1 VISSCVCSR
10 LLRAATRSTIIDDVK
25 GKHAIGLA
33 DIAYYYFDFRDSKK
47 QDCYGLL
54 SSLVLQLSVQSDS
67 CSKILSKLYSDN
79 GPVLAPTLIALKTC
93 IKDMLSESG
102 QGPIYIIVDGLDEC
116 PNPPGTRS
124 ARGKVLDLIKELFDL
139 QLPNVHL
146 CVASRPEIDILKALE
161 SLNALQICLH
171 DEPGQE
177 ADIVTYI
184 KSVVNLK
191 NVPDWTEEDENLV
204 VNTLSQKAN
213 GM

>member
-1 VISSCVCSR
+1 MCLFEVF
-10 LLRAATRSTIIDDVK
+10 RAATRSTIIDDIK
-25 GKHAIGLA
+25 AKHAIGLA

-54 SSLVLQLSVQSDS
+54 SSFISQFSVQSDS

-79 GPVLAPTLIALKTC
+79 NGPALIPTLIALKIC
-93 IKDMLSESG
+93 IKDILGQPG

-116 PNPPGTRS
+116 PNHPGTRS
-124 ARGKVLDLIKELFDL
+124 ARAKVLDLIKELVNL
-139 QLPNVHL
+139 QLPNLYL
-146 CVASRPEIDILKALE
+146 CVASRPEIDIRKVLE
-161 SLNALQICLH
+161 SLNALQISLH
-171 DEPGQE
+171 DESGQE

-184 KSVVNLK
+184 KSAVDSSDA
-191 NVPDWTEEDENLV
+191 PDWTEEDENLV

>member
-1 VISSCVCSR
+1 MSSCVCSR
-10 LLRAATRSTIIDDVK
+10 LFRAATRSTIIDDIQ

-47 QDCYGLL
+47 QDCDGLL
-54 SSLVLQLSVQSDS
+54 SSLALQLSVQSDS
-67 CSKILSKLYSDN
+67 SSKILSKLYSDV
-79 GPVLAPTLIALKTC
+79 GPVLTPTVNALKIC
-93 IKDMLSESG
+93 IKEMLSQPG

-116 PNPPGTRS
+116 PNPPGTLS
-124 ARGKVLDLIKELFDL
+124 ARGEVLELIKELVDL

-146 CVASRPEIDILKALE
+146 CVASRPEIDIQKVLE
-161 SLNALQICLH
+161 SLNAVQISLH

-184 KSVVNLK
+184 TSVIISN
-191 NVPDWTEEDENLV
+191 NVLDWTEEDENLV
-204 VNTLSQKAN
+204 VKTLSQKAN

>member
-1 VISSCVCSR
+1 MSSYVCSG
-10 LLRAATRSTIIDDVK
+10 LFRAATRSSIIDDIQ

-54 SSLVLQLSVQSDS
+54 SSLILQLSVQSDS
-67 CSKILSKLYSDN
+67 RSKFLSKLYSDV
-79 GPVLAPTLIALKTC
+79 GPVLTPTVNALKIC
-93 IKDMLSESG
+93 IKNMLSQPG

-116 PNPPGTRS
+116 PNPPGTWS
-124 ARGKVLDLIKELFDL
+124 ARGKVLELIKELVDL

-146 CVASRPEIDILKALE
+146 CVASRPEIDIQKVLE
-161 SLNALQICLH
+161 SLNPVQICLH

-184 KSVVNLK
+184 TSVVNSNK
-191 NVPDWTEEDENLV
+191 VPDWTEEDENLV
-204 VNTLSQKAN
+204 VKTLSHKAN

>member
-1 VISSCVCSR
+1 M
-10 LLRAATRSTIIDDVK
+10 ATRSAIIDDIK
-25 GKHAIGLA
+25 GKRAIGLA
-33 DIAYYYFDFRDSKK
+33 DIAYYYFDFRDTKK

-54 SSLVLQLSVQSDS
+54 SSFVLQLSVQSDS
-67 CSKILSKLYSDN
+67 RSNILSKLYSDN
-79 GPVLAPTLIALKTC
+79 GPVLTPTVIALETC
-93 IKDMLSESG
+93 IKDMLSQPG
-102 QGPIYIIVDGLDEC
+102 QGPSYIIVDGLDEC

-124 ARGKVLDLIKELFDL
+124 SRGKVLELIKELVDL

-146 CVASRPEIDILKALE
+146 CVASRPEIDIQKVLE
-161 SLNALQICLH
+161 PLNAVQISLH

-184 KSVVNLK
+184 TSVVSSN

-204 VNTLSQKAN
+204 VKTLSQKAN

>member
-1 VISSCVCSR
+1 MISSCISSR
-10 LLRAATRSTIIDDVK
+10 LFRAATRSAIIDDIK
-25 GKHAIGLA
+25 RKHAIGLA

-67 CSKILSKLYSDN
+67 RSKILSKLYSDL
-79 GPVLAPTLIALKTC
+79 GPVITPTVNALKIC
-93 IKDMLSESG
+93 ITDMLSQPG

-124 ARGKVLDLIKELFDL
+124 ARGKVLKLIKELVDL

-146 CVASRPEIDILKALE
+146 CVASRPEIDIRKALE
-161 SLNALQICLH
+161 ALNILQLSLN
-171 DEPGQE
+171 DELGQA

-184 KSVVNLK
+184 KSVVNSN

-204 VNTLSQKAN
+204 VKTLSQKAN

>member
-1 VISSCVCSR
+1 MSSCVCSR
-10 LLRAATRSTIIDDVK
+10 LFRAATRSTIIDDIK

-47 QDCYGLL
+47 QDCSGLL
-54 SSLVLQLSVQSDS
+54 SSIVLQLSVQSDS
-67 CSKILSKLYSDN
+67 RSKILSKLYLDN
-79 GPVLAPTLIALKTC
+79 GPVLTPTLIALKTC
-93 IKDMLSESG
+93 IKDMLSQPG

-124 ARGKVLDLIKELFDL
+124 ARGKVLELIKELVDL
-139 QLPNVHL
+139 QLPNVRL
-146 CVASRPEIDILKALE
+146 CVASRPEIDIQKVFD
-161 SLNALQICLH
+161 STNALQISLH
-171 DEPGQE
+171 DESGQG

-184 KSVVNLK
+184 KSAVNS
-191 NVPDWTEEDENLV
+191 NDAPDWTEEDENLV

>member
-1 VISSCVCSR
+1 MSSCVCSR
-10 LLRAATRSTIIDDVK
+10 LFRAATRSTIIDDIQ

-47 QDCYGLL
+47 QDCDGLL
-54 SSLVLQLSVQSDS
+54 SSLALQLSVQSDS
-67 CSKILSKLYSDN
+67 SSKILSKLYSDV
-79 GPVLAPTLIALKTC
+79 GPVLTPTVNALKIC
-93 IKDMLSESG
+93 IKEMLSQPG

-116 PNPPGTRS
+116 PKPPGTRS
-124 ARGKVLDLIKELFDL
+124 ARGEVLELIKELVDL

-146 CVASRPEIDILKALE
+146 CVASRPEIDIQKVLE
-161 SLNALQICLH
+161 SLNPVQISLH

-184 KSVVNLK
+184 TSVIISN
-191 NVPDWTEEDENLV
+191 NVLDWTEEDENLV
-204 VNTLSQKAN
+204 VKTLSQKAN

>member
-1 VISSCVCSR
+1 M
-10 LLRAATRSTIIDDVK
+10 
-25 GKHAIGLA
+25 
-33 DIAYYYFDFRDSKK
+33 

-54 SSLVLQLSVQSDS
+54 SSLVLQLSDQSDS
-67 CSKILSKLYSDN
+67 CSNILSKLYTNN
-79 GPVLAPTLIALKTC
+79 GRVLKPTLIALKNC
-93 IKDMLSESG
+93 IKDMLSQPG

-116 PNPPGTRS
+116 PNLPAGTRS
-124 ARGKVLDLIKELFDL
+124 ARSKVVELIKELVNL

-146 CVASRPEIDILKALE
+146 CVASRPEIGIRKVLE

-171 DEPGQE
+171 EEPGQE

-184 KSVVNLK
+184 KSAVNPT
-191 NVPDWTEEDENLV
+191 NVPNWTEGDQNLV